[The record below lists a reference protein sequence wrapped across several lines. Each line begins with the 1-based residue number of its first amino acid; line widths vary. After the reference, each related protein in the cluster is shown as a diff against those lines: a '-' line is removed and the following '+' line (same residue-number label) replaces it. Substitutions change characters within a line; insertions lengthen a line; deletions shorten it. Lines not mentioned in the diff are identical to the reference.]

1 LKFAN
6 VCTADWLQ
14 ATLSMSFRSEE
25 VCRRIIR
32 KKLHTDIFGYLNWDT
47 LSAKTVNGPAS
58 EDKAEFV
65 DKLLG
70 ILHKVVRRM
79 EKARTLCVQPNAVE
93 ILQKFR
99 AVTKFPVGYL
109 HTVVQWTKCSRNVA

>member
-1 LKFAN
+1 
-6 VCTADWLQ
+6 VYTADWLQ

-32 KKLHTDIFGYLNWDT
+32 TKLHTDIFGYLDWDT
-47 LSAKTVNGPAS
+47 LSARTLEGPGS
-58 EDKAEFV
+58 RDKREFV

-70 ILHKVVRRM
+70 ILHKVVRKTER
-79 EKARTLCVQPNAVE
+79 ARTLCGQSNAVE

-99 AVTKFPVGYL
+99 AVTKFPVGCLSY
-109 HTVVQWTKCSRNVA
+109 